1 MALSAVFLLG
11 LVALTLADKWVFT
24 TMRVGD
30 REAIERKDWYQ
41 FLRAIGYLPVWIAIG
56 AAMIAHDVARR
67 AGGPLRRGGLVAL
80 GAALGGGAAELL
92 KVVLPRQRPINNGF
106 EDGTYIW
113 GTPFEVF
120 QGVGN
125 HGLASSHVGVAFG
138 GAIVVAMLFPGSGWV
153 AIPLALGCGLT
164 RLLTGA
170 HFATD
175 VYIAAWMASVIS
187 VWLAGPGRSSTR

>member
-1 MALSAVFLLG
+1 MLGVLFVAG
-11 LVALTLADKWVFT
+11 LVVLTIADKRIFEM
-24 TMRVGD
+24 MRAED
-30 REAIERKDWYQ
+30 RTAVERKDWYQ
-41 FLRAIGYLPVWIAIG
+41 FLRAMGYLPTWLAAG
-56 AAMIAHDVARR
+56 AAIIAHDVARR
-67 AGGPLRRGGLVAL
+67 VRGPLRRGGLLAI

-125 HGLASSHVGVAFG
+125 HGLASSHAGVAFG
-138 GAIVVAMLFPGSGWV
+138 AAVVLARLFPGTGWIAV
-153 AIPLALGCGLT
+153 PLAVGCGIT
-164 RLLTGA
+164 RLITGA

-175 VYIAAWMASVIS
+175 VYVAAGMAAAIGM
-187 VWLAGPGRSSTR
+187 WLGGLGRPSTR